1 MVPTPRS
8 FRVFVSSTFDD
19 LVAERDAL
27 QRGVEVDGAWQD
39 GAFARLRRLCEARGA
54 RFQAVDLRWGVSEE
68 AALDQRTV
76 PLCLSEVER
85 CRRLSPRPSFVAIL
99 GDRYGWRPL
108 PFALSVA
115 QWDQARAGL
124 QGTDLELL
132 QTWYRRDDN
141 AVPPVA
147 VLQPRTEQ
155 FREPATWGEVEAR
168 LRTLVEP
175 VIGTALSATEQ
186 EMQAGVLGVPGGE
199 GSGFAFLRTIEGL
212 PSDASAAPYADVV
225 DGSRDP
231 AATLAVESLRAQLRE
246 RLGSRVREYQAHWA
260 AGTVSTDHLAQL
272 NADVYD
278 ALAGA
283 VGAELDR
290 LEELDPLDV
299 ERDTHARFAA
309 DRAAHLVGRE
319 DLLARIGQLCREATY
334 RPAVVCGV
342 AGSGKSAVLAE
353 TARTAA
359 TEDPNA
365 VVICRFVG
373 ATPSSSLG
381 PELLRGVWAEIDRA
395 YGVTDGGA
403 PGDENQLLSRFRE
416 QLGRATEERPLRLLI
431 DGLDQ
436 LADHDPVR
444 KLTWLPDFLPPHAW
458 VAVSTR
464 PGVELDRLRQRLGDE
479 QVVEVPG
486 LSDDDGSG
494 LLAHWLGSTGRT
506 LQPAQARAVL
516 AAFAQAGG
524 LPLHLRLASEE
535 ARLWTS
541 WSEPETVPADV
552 PALIDGLFARLSQEE
567 NHGAV
572 LVSRALGLLA
582 AARHG
587 LTEDELVDLLSDDR
601 DVMADFARRS
611 PRSPSVE
618 RLPVVVWSRL
628 FADLEPYLTAR
639 GADGTVTIGFYH
651 RELADAAARSYLR
664 GDVGTARHEQLADY
678 FTRQRGDGTGP
689 ISLRVLAELP
699 FQLAQAGRL
708 DEATDLLTDHSFVNA
723 KVQATGLPTVVED
736 VDETL
741 RQGGDDL
748 ALAILREALLLSVDA
763 LTRDPGQLSGHLVG
777 RLARVADPRI
787 QRLVSDARAWQG
799 GPWLRPV
806 NASLA
811 PPGEPLVRILR
822 GRFDPVSAVALSPD
836 GRLAAGGS
844 YGRDVRVWDLE
855 TGLEVVRVV
864 GERPSGA
871 QAEGQGGDRIDDL
884 HFTAD
889 TLLAVS
895 ADRCA
900 YVVDLRSGVGR
911 TAVRGET
918 DNLYAMAVIDE
929 QTVLSAPRSI
939 WGFGGT
945 TLQVWDVTDGSH
957 REIPGLEGSCAH
969 LAVSADGRTAISRGD
984 DDAVTRWDLGTGRAL
999 GTWTVPGASVAV
1011 ALSPDG
1017 TVWAVGTAGGD
1028 IEVGGDAG
1036 PTLTLSGH
1044 SEAVSVLAFA
1054 RPDLVV
1060 SGSGDGT
1067 VRVWDLGVGREL
1079 RCLRGHGTGIAS
1091 VAVSADGRRILSGG
1105 ADGAIH
1111 VWDLGREP
1119 IGTTGRPPAVHASTV
1134 RDAAV
1139 GDDGTT
1145 ATTLAGDDSV
1155 LRWDL
1160 ATGESGPV
1168 SGGSAVLDEVAA
1180 RTPVPADLR
1189 AAAEELD
1196 ERAPRSAS
1204 DARHTVLAVAVSAD
1218 GRRAMTSSTDN
1229 IMVFYRLNVTR
1240 DEARLRLWDL
1250 TTRSRMRVLAFSE
1263 ESGVSYSRAEA
1274 FRCVALDATGR
1285 FGAAGGDDHTLRVWH
1300 LDTGELVA
1308 AFTADA
1314 AVTACAISPDASVL
1328 VAGEATGRVHL
1339 LRLEL
1344 CGWEPAAGPAGDES
1358 VVQVDPQAGER
1369 WGGSL
1374 RDIGGRL
1381 GTEQGW
1387 VEAVAVSPDGESAL
1401 VAGADGTVVRWNLV
1415 DRRHQPM
1422 AEPHGDWAT
1431 AVAFA
1436 IDGRLA
1442 ASGSADGS
1450 VRVWEPATG
1459 RLVGRWDTPTGAVWS
1474 VAGLRDGRRWLVGDA
1489 GGGVTVWD
1497 PTSVDPPTTTAV
1509 HDAAVTAVT
1518 LLGGSAVASAS
1529 VDGVIAVSDAETGT
1543 VTWRSPPGHPVWA
1556 LAVVAGDLCV
1566 ARHTALETWDVV
1578 AGQQR
1583 WSLETGHR
1591 TAIAA
1596 IAATPDGTRVVTGS
1610 ADGEVRVTDTDAGR
1624 PLGLVLRT
1632 GWPVNTV
1639 AMTPDGQHAL
1649 VGGHGA
1655 EVVVVDLHE
1664 PVTVLEESIRDRF
1677 TAEEWAVVRRMP
1689 GIVWGFVAS
1698 ADGKVQSEEAL
1709 QMAPGAERHLPT
1721 GTPAREFAAVLLE
1734 EVDESFLPAAGDVQ
1748 APETARYDGD
1758 LGLARAVL
1766 RRRLS
1771 DDEHAQVVEVLIAS
1785 AREVAARSTGLLR
1798 NDVSKD
1804 EEAALQAMEARL

>member
-27 QRGVEVDGAWQD
+27 QRGVDADGSWQE
-39 GAFARLRRLCEARGA
+39 GAFGRLRRLCETRGA

-115 QWDQARAGL
+115 QWERACAGL
-124 QGTDLELL
+124 QGLDLELL

-147 VLQPRTEQ
+147 VLQPRTER
-155 FREPATWGEVEAR
+155 FRESATWAEVEDR
-168 LRTLVEP
+168 LRTLLEP
-175 VIGTALSATEQ
+175 VTGSAMSATEQ
-186 EMQAGVLGVPGGE
+186 EMQAGVLTVPDGE
-199 GSGFAFLRTIEGL
+199 GAGFAFLRTIEGL
-212 PSDASAAPYADVV
+212 PEDASAAPYADVR

-231 AATLAVESLRAQLRE
+231 AATLAVEALRARLRE
-246 RLGSRVREYQAHWA
+246 RLGARVQEYQARWD
-260 AGTVSTDHLAQL
+260 AGTVSTDHLARL

-283 VGAELDR
+283 IGAELDR

-299 ERDTHARFAA
+299 ESDTHARFAA

-319 DLLARIGQLCREATY
+319 ELLARVAQLRRETPY
-334 RPAVVCGV
+334 RAAVVCGV

-353 TARTAA
+353 AARTAA

-373 ATPSSSLG
+373 ATPSSSFG

-403 PGDENQLLSRFRE
+403 PGDENQLLSRFHE

-458 VAVSTR
+458 FVVSTR
-464 PGVELDRLRQRLGDE
+464 PGVELERLRQRLGDE

-486 LSDDDGSG
+486 LSGDDGAG

-506 LQPAQARAVL
+506 LQPEQERAVL
-516 AAFAQAGG
+516 SAFAQSGG

-535 ARLWTS
+535 ARLWAS
-541 WSEPETVPADV
+541 WDEAETLPADV
-552 PALIDGLFARLSQEE
+552 PALIDVLFARLSREE

-582 AARHG
+582 TARNG
-587 LTEDELVDLLSDDR
+587 LTEDELLDLLSDDR
-601 DVMADFARRS
+601 DVMVDFARRS
-611 PRSPSVE
+611 PRSPKVE

-651 RELADAAARSYLR
+651 RELADAAARAYLH
-664 GDVGTARHEQLADY
+664 GDHGTARHEQLADY
-678 FTRQRGDGTGP
+678 FTAKRGDGSGP
-689 ISLRVLAELP
+689 VSLRVLAELP
-699 FQLAQAGRL
+699 YQLARAGRL

-723 KVQATGLPTVVED
+723 KVRATGLPTVVED
-736 VDETL
+736 LDEIL
-741 RQGGDDL
+741 RQGGDDP
-748 ALAILREALLLSVDA
+748 ALATLREALLLSVDG
-763 LTRDPGQLSGHLVG
+763 LTRDPGQLAGHLVG
-777 RLARVADPRI
+777 RLALVADPRI
-787 QRLVSDARAWQG
+787 QRLVSGARAWQG
-799 GPWLRPV
+799 GAWLRPM
-806 NASLA
+806 NASLV

-836 GRLAAGGS
+836 GRWAAGGS
-844 YGRDVRVWDLE
+844 YGRDVRVWDLA
-855 TGLEVVRVV
+855 TGLEVVHVV

-871 QAEGQGGDRIDDL
+871 QAEGQGGDRIVDL
-884 HFTAD
+884 RFAAG
-889 TLLAVS
+889 TLVAAS
-895 ADRCA
+895 ADRCV
-900 YVVDLRSGVGR
+900 YLVDLRSGVAR
-911 TAVRGET
+911 TALKGET
-918 DNLYAMAVIDE
+918 DNLYAMAVAGE
-929 QTVLSAPRSI
+929 QTVLSAPNSI

-945 TLQVWDVTDGSH
+945 TLQVWDLGDGSQ
-957 REIPGLEGSCAH
+957 REIPGLEGMCAH
-969 LAVSADGRTAISRGD
+969 LAVSADGRMAISRAD
-984 DDAVTRWDLGTGRAL
+984 HDVVSRWDLARGESA
-999 GTWTVPGASVAV
+999 GTWTVPDSSAAV
-1011 ALSPDG
+1011 ALSPEG
-1017 TVWAVGTAGGD
+1017 TDWAVGTAAGD
-1028 IEVGGDAG
+1028 IEIGGDAG
-1036 PTLTLSGH
+1036 PKRTLSGH
-1044 SEAVSVLAFA
+1044 SGAVSALAFA
-1054 RPDLVV
+1054 RPELLV
-1060 SGSGDGT
+1060 SAGGDGS

-1079 RCLRGHGTGIAS
+1079 RCLRGHGSGVAS
-1091 VAVSADGRRILSGG
+1091 VAVSADGRRVLSGG

-1111 VWDLGREP
+1111 LWDLGRDP
-1119 IGTTGRPPAVHASTV
+1119 IGTTGRPPAVHASAV
-1134 RDAAV
+1134 IGAAV

-1145 ATTLAGDDSV
+1145 AATLAGDDSL

-1160 ATGESGPV
+1160 TSGESAPV
-1168 SGGSAVLDEVAA
+1168 PDGGAELDQAA
-1180 RTPVPADLR
+1180 GRTPVAADLR

-1204 DARHTVLAVAVSAD
+1204 DASHTVLDVAVSAD
-1218 GRRAMTSSTDN
+1218 GGRAMTSSTDN

-1240 DEARLRLWDL
+1240 DEARVRLWDL
-1250 TTRSRMRVLAFSE
+1250 ATRSRLRVLAFNE
-1263 ESGVSYSRAEA
+1263 ESGVSYSRAGA

-1285 FGAAGGDDHTLRVWH
+1285 FGAAGGDDRTLRVWH

-1314 AVTACAISPDASVL
+1314 AVTACAISPDATVL

-1344 CGWEPAAGPAGDES
+1344 SGWEPVAGPAVAEQA
-1358 VVQVDPQAGER
+1358 VQVDPQAGER

-1374 RDIGGRL
+1374 RDVGGRL
-1381 GTEQGW
+1381 QTGQGW

-1401 VAGADGTVVRWNLV
+1401 VAGADGAVVRWNLV
-1415 DRRHQPM
+1415 DRRQQPM
-1422 AEPHGDWAT
+1422 AEVHGDWAT
-1431 AVAFA
+1431 CVAFS
-1436 IDGRLA
+1436 IDGRRA

-1459 RLVGRWDTPTGAVWS
+1459 RLIGRWDTPTGAVWS
-1474 VAGLRDGRRWLVGDA
+1474 VAGLRDGRRWLLGDA
-1489 GGGVTVWD
+1489 GGGVTMWD
-1497 PTSVDPPTTTAV
+1497 PTSADPPTTVAA
-1509 HDAAVTAVT
+1509 HGAAVTAVT

-1529 VDGVIAVSDAETGT
+1529 VDGTIAVSDAETGI

-1556 LAVVAGDLCV
+1556 LAVVAGDLCG

-1591 TAIAA
+1591 SAIVAV
-1596 IAATPDGTRVVTGS
+1596 AATPDGTRVVTGS
-1610 ADGEVRVTDTDAGR
+1610 ADGEVRVTDADAGR

-1632 GWPVNTV
+1632 GWPVTTV
-1639 AMTPDGQHAL
+1639 AITPDGQHAL

-1655 EVVVVDLHE
+1655 EVVVVPLKQ
-1664 PVTVLEESIRDRF
+1664 PMTVLEESIRDRF

-1698 ADGKVQSEEAL
+1698 ADGKVQSEEVL
-1709 QMAPGAERHLPT
+1709 QMAPGATRELPT
-1721 GTPAREFAAVLLE
+1721 GTPAREFAAMLL
-1734 EVDESFLPAAGDVQ
+1734 DEADEAFLPAAGSVQ
-1748 APETARYDGD
+1748 AAETARYDGD
-1758 LGLARAVL
+1758 LGLARAML

-1771 DDEHAQVVEVLIAS
+1771 TREHEDVVAVLIAS

-1804 EEAALQAMEARL
+1804 EEAALQAMERRL

>member
-27 QRGVEVDGAWQD
+27 QRGVDVDGIWQD
-39 GAFARLRRLCEARGA
+39 GAFARLRRLCETRGA

-115 QWDQARAGL
+115 QWEQACAGL
-124 QGTDLELL
+124 QGLDLELL

-147 VLQPRTEQ
+147 VLQPRTDR
-155 FREPATWGEVEAR
+155 FREPETWGEVEDR
-168 LRTLVEP
+168 LRDLLEP

-186 EMQAGVLGVPGGE
+186 EMQAGVLGAPDGE
-199 GSGFAFLRTIEGL
+199 GAGFAFLRTIEGL
-212 PSDASAAPYADVV
+212 PEDASAAPYADVR
-225 DGSRDP
+225 DGARDP
-231 AATLAVESLRAQLRE
+231 AATLAVEALRARLRE
-246 RLGSRVREYQAHWA
+246 RLAGRVQEYQARWD
-260 AGTVSTDHLAQL
+260 AGAVSTDHLARL

-283 VGAELDR
+283 IGAELDR
-290 LEELDPLDV
+290 LEVLDPLDV

-319 DLLARIGQLCREATY
+319 DLLARIGQLRREATY

-353 TARTAA
+353 AARTAA
-359 TEDPNA
+359 AEDPNA

-403 PGDENQLLSRFRE
+403 PGDENQLLSRFHE

-444 KLTWLPDFLPPHAW
+444 KLTWLRDFLPPHAW
-458 VAVSTR
+458 FVVSTR

-506 LQPAQARAVL
+506 LQPAQERAVL
-516 AAFAQAGG
+516 TAFAQSGG

-535 ARLWTS
+535 ARLWSS
-541 WSEPETVPADV
+541 WDEAETLPADV
-552 PALIDGLFARLSQEE
+552 PALIDVLFARLSREE

-582 AARHG
+582 TARNG
-587 LTEDELVDLLSDDR
+587 LTEDELLDLLSDDR
-601 DVMADFARRS
+601 DVMVDFARRS
-611 PRSPSVE
+611 PRSPEVE

-651 RELADAAARSYLR
+651 RELADAAARAYLR
-664 GDVGTARHEQLADY
+664 GEVGTARHQQLADY

-708 DEATDLLTDHSFVNA
+708 DEATDLLTDHAFVNA
-723 KVQATGLPTVVED
+723 KVQATGLPMVVED

-741 RQGGDDL
+741 RQGGDDP
-748 ALAILREALLLSVDA
+748 ALAILREALLLSIDA
-763 LTRDPGQLSGHLVG
+763 LTRDPRQLSGHLIG
-777 RLARVADPRI
+777 RLALVADPRI

-855 TGLEVVRVV
+855 TGLEVVHFV

-884 HFTAD
+884 HFAAD
-889 TLLAVS
+889 TLLAAS
-895 ADRCA
+895 ADSCV

-918 DNLYAMAVIDE
+918 DNLYSMAVIDG

-969 LAVSADGRTAISRGD
+969 LAVSADGRTAISRAD
-984 DDAVTRWDLGTGRAL
+984 NNAVTRWDLGTGQAL
-999 GTWTVPGASVAV
+999 GTWTVPGASVAA

-1017 TVWAVGTAGGD
+1017 TVWAVGTASGD

-1044 SEAVSVLAFA
+1044 GDAVSVLAFA
-1054 RPDLVV
+1054 RPDLIV

-1079 RCLRGHGTGIAS
+1079 RCLRGHGVGVSS
-1091 VAVSADGRRILSGG
+1091 VAASADGRRVLSGG

-1111 VWDLGREP
+1111 LWDLGREP
-1119 IGTTGRPPAVHASTV
+1119 IATSGRPPAVHASAV
-1134 RDAAV
+1134 VDAAV

-1145 ATTLAGDDSV
+1145 VATLAGDDSL

-1160 ATGESGPV
+1160 TSGESAPLPE
-1168 SGGSAVLDEVAA
+1168 GGAGLDQAA
-1180 RTPVPADLR
+1180 GRTPVPADLR

-1196 ERAPRSAS
+1196 EQAPRSAS
-1204 DARHTVLAVAVSAD
+1204 DATHTVLAVAVSAD
-1218 GRRAMTSSTDN
+1218 GRRAITSSTDN

-1240 DEARLRLWDL
+1240 DEARVRLWDL
-1250 TTRSRMRVLAFSE
+1250 ATRSRLRVLAFAE
-1263 ESGVSYSRAEA
+1263 ESGVSYSRAGA

-1285 FGAAGGDDHTLRVWH
+1285 FGAAGGDDRTLRVWH

-1314 AVTACAISPDASVL
+1314 AVTACAISPDGAVL

-1344 CGWEPAAGPAGDES
+1344 CGWQHAVSPAEEVA
-1358 VVQVDPQAGER
+1358 VQVDPQAGER

-1381 GTEQGW
+1381 QADQDW

-1422 AEPHGDWAT
+1422 AESHGDWAT

-1436 IDGRLA
+1436 IDGRFA
-1442 ASGSADGS
+1442 ASGSADGT
-1450 VRVWEPATG
+1450 VRVWEPTTG
-1459 RLVGRWDTPTGAVWS
+1459 RRVGRWDTPTGAVWS
-1474 VAGLRDGRRWLVGDA
+1474 LAGLRDGRRWIVGDA

-1497 PTSVDPPTTTAV
+1497 PTSVDPPTTVAA

-1529 VDGVIAVSDAETGT
+1529 VDGTIAVSDAETGT

-1556 LAVVAGDLCV
+1556 QAVVAGDLCV

-1591 TAIAA
+1591 SAIMAV
-1596 IAATPDGTRVVTGS
+1596 AATPDGTRVVTGS
-1610 ADGEVRVTDTDAGR
+1610 ADGEVRVTDADAGR

-1639 AMTPDGQHAL
+1639 AMTPDGLHAL

-1655 EVVVVDLHE
+1655 EVVVVHLKE
-1664 PVTVLEESIRDRF
+1664 PIAVLEESIRDRF
-1677 TAEEWAVVRRMP
+1677 TAEEWAVVRRLP

-1698 ADGKVQSEEAL
+1698 ADGKVQAEELL
-1709 QMAPGAERHLPT
+1709 QMAPGAPRQLPT
-1721 GTPAREFAAVLLE
+1721 GTPAREFAAMLLE
-1734 EVDESFLPAAGDVQ
+1734 EADEAFLPAAGSVQ
-1748 APETARYDGD
+1748 AAETARYDGD
-1758 LGLARAVL
+1758 LGLARAML

-1771 DDEHAQVVEVLIAS
+1771 HGEHEDVVAVLIAS

-1804 EEAALQAMEARL
+1804 EEAALQAMEGRL